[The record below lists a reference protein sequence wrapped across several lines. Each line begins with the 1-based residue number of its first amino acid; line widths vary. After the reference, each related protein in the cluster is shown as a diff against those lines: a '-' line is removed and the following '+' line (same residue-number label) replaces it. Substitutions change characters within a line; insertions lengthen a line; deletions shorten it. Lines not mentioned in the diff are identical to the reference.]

1 MPELR
6 GSARHAALC
15 AAILHIAQEEP
26 IDTAM
31 FYDARMGVSIY
42 GGMFDPMTQLPL
54 PTYYSFMAFG
64 ELYRLGNE
72 CEVIKTD
79 ADGVYASAAT
89 DGKYGAVMITNTKE
103 EDVDINLNMIGR
115 ILDVKV
121 IKEGINLSPIGKKIP
136 SVISKN
142 SVLLINVEI

>member
-1 MPELR
+1 
-6 GSARHAALC
+6 
-15 AAILHIAQEEP
+15 
-26 IDTAM
+26 
-31 FYDARMGVSIY
+31 
-42 GGMFDPMTQLPL
+42 
-54 PTYYSFMAFG
+54 
-64 ELYRLGNE
+64 
-72 CEVIKTD
+72 
-79 ADGVYASAAT
+79 
-89 DGKYGAVMITNTKE
+89 MITNTKE